1 MPEQRFADAGVM
13 SIEHSDFDGT
23 ARTSP
28 RPFLEPSCRSIE
40 HSDFDGT
47 ERLALVLDGDIV
59 STFDT
64 PERVKLGSCAQK
76 RKTES
81 CPPASAREDTDSAGF
96 SRIPL

>member
-1 MPEQRFADAGVM
+1 LPEQRFADAGVM
-13 SIEHSDFDGT
+13 
-23 ARTSP
+23 
-28 RPFLEPSCRSIE
+28 SIE

-76 RKTES
+76 RKTGS
-81 CPPASAREDTDSAGF
+81 CLPTSAREDTYSAVFGRTPLYSLSSSPLY
-96 SRIPL
+96 SRGALNTLHNIVFPP